1 MEEIIRYYEMVCELV
16 PDIGMIVYNIP
27 QFTGIEF
34 NKENAGRI
42 LSNPQIIGV
51 KHTSNNLYALERM
64 KAAYPDKV
72 FFNGFDEQL
81 VGAFAMGVD
90 ATIGTTV
97 NVLPHSFGR
106 RAAFSAQKKLPRLLL
121 YNMNSITM
129 WKQCV
134 RLAFSAL

>member
-1 MEEIIRYYEMVCELV
+1 
-16 PDIGMIVYNIP
+16 
-27 QFTGIEF
+27 
-34 NKENAGRI
+34 
-42 LSNPQIIGV
+42 
-51 KHTSNNLYALERM
+51 M

-97 NVLPHSFGR
+97 NVFAPLFREAR
-106 RAAFSAQKKLPRLLL
+106 RLFCTEETARLLL